1 MDGQSKTLNPV
12 YKCQYCEKEFR
23 RESTL
28 AAHLCE
34 NKRRYQQKN
43 ERGVQLGLQAYLR
56 FYELTQGSAQFKT
69 YDDFAGSPYYGAF
82 VKFGRYCVNIKC
94 VNFVAFTD
102 WLLKNN
108 KKLDH
113 WARDSLYTEWLLSY
127 IKKESVQDALERSL
141 LTMQEWAD
149 ENTSQFNHYFLYAN
163 ANKVCYHISTG
174 RVSPWVIYNSGTGVA
189 WLEKLNEEQIGMI
202 IEWIDPD
209 YWARKFQDYLADTEW
224 IKTVLQDSKL

>member
-1 MDGQSKTLNPV
+1 MQLTTVENICKF
-12 YKCQYCEKEFR
+12 CEKKFSR
-23 RESTL
+23 LSTL
-28 AAHLCE
+28 SVHLCE

-43 ERGVQLGLQAYLR
+43 ERGVQFGLQAYLR

-69 YDDFAGSPYYGAF
+69 YDDFASSPYYGAF
-82 VKFGRYCVNIKC
+82 VKFGRYCVNVKC
-94 VNFVAFTD
+94 INFVAFTD

-113 WARDSLYTEWLLSY
+113 WAKDSLYSEWLQSY
-127 IKKESVQDALERSL
+127 VKKEAVQDALERSL

-149 ENTSQFNHYFLYAN
+149 ENNSQFNHYFLYAN

-174 RVSPWVIYNSGTGVA
+174 RVSPWVIYNSATGVA
-189 WLEKLNEEQIGMI
+189 WLEDLNEEQIAMI

-209 YWARKFQDYLADTEW
+209 YWSRKFQDYLADTEW
-224 IKTVLQDSKL
+224 VKTVLQDSKL